1 MERIFQIAA
10 VVFVLAAVYFL
21 WVSNSDWAFA
31 MGILAS
37 ASFFL
42 SVRFQMKARNDARAR
57 QKQDQ

>member
-1 MERIFQIAA
+1 MERIFQLAS

-31 MGILAS
+31 MGVLAA

-42 SVRFQMKARNDARAR
+42 SIRFQMKARNDTRIR
-57 QKQDQ
+57 QKHDQ